1 VRDSMPGNPDGP
13 LIPFLWPAAS
23 LLEEAATTSSHRV
36 DCSLGFT
43 HPRTHPA
50 LAVRPVTVR
59 AQQYQ
64 TVDAHSGRTTGTGGT
79 KVVGHYYWLLQW
91 CSGGGG
97 WSCAAVRVLALA
109 CGPRLSYGHT
119 CLVVGQVGRSVFA
132 GSTFLSS
139 QLQTVVRG

>member
-1 VRDSMPGNPDGP
+1 VRDSMPGNPDGH
-13 LIPFLWPAAS
+13 PFLWPAAS

-91 CSGGGG
+91 CLGGGG
-97 WSCAAVRVLALA
+97 WSCAAVRVLSSSSRTAIRA
-109 CGPRLSYGHT
+109 SWWGRS
-119 CLVVGQVGRSVFA
+119 VGRSSPVVP
-132 GSTFLSS
+132 SCRLSCT
-139 QLQTVVRG
+139 L